1 MKRMTN
7 WVGRLR
13 REGLSPKSM
22 ARFHMWATIAFFLL
36 IGPSVLWWKN
46 SVPYLVAISVW
57 ANFAGHL
64 SAWQAARVEVKQDE
78 ITDAEPTG
86 A

>member
-1 MKRMTN
+1 MWLKR
-7 WVGRLR
+7 LY
-13 REGLSPKSM
+13 REGLSPRAM
-22 ARFHMWATIAFFLL
+22 ARFHLAATLMFFVL
-36 IGPSVLWWKN
+36 IGPSILLWKN
-46 SVPYLVAISVW
+46 SVPYLVGISVW

-78 ITDAEPTG
+78 QADAEPKG

>member
-1 MKRMTN
+1 MREWLSKVRH
-7 WVGRLR
+7 
-13 REGLSPKSM
+13 EGLAPAFMVKFHLFATVVFLVLIPPSM
-22 ARFHMWATIAFFLL
+22 ILWAE
-36 IGPSVLWWKN
+36 

-78 ITDAEPTG
+78 QQGEPDLGAE
-86 A
+86 